1 MEKQKKN
8 YVGNWKEI
16 INQYGSMLNISLNV
30 DKLNAIK
37 NEKGYAR
44 VTITKNREPDQYGN
58 THSVVENTWKPQVKG
73 ISQSEAQ
80 SVFKDSNISIDQVP
94 F

>member
-80 SVFKDSNISIDQVP
+80 SVFSDSKVNVWDIP

>member
-58 THSVVENTWKPQVKG
+58 THSVVENTWKPQSQG
-73 ISQSEAQ
+73 ISPSEAQ
-80 SVFKDSNISIDQVP
+80 SVFKDSNIDINSVP